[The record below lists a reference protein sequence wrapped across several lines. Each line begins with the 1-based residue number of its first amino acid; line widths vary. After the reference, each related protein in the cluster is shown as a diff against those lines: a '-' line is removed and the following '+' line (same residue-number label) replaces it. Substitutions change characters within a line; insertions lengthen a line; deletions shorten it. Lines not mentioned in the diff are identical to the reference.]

1 MLKNYFV
8 VAFRSLLKDKFYSTI
23 NVLGLAL
30 GITCCLLIMI
40 YVNDELSYD
49 RMHTKAD
56 RIYRI
61 NEFMEDEGGGERSSS
76 LPFPVGPTLATEY
89 PSIVETQVRLFD
101 YQSPTLMVEN
111 KQTNKAFNERRM
123 FFADSTFFDVFD
135 FELIKGDKNT
145 VLDDPNDL
153 LITETIAKK
162 YFGNEDPIGKILR
175 FQNERDLIVKGI
187 LADTP
192 HNTHFQFDFIGAMGS
207 VRQGFGGRLPRTWYW
222 NPCWTYLVLK
232 EGTTANDLENLFP
245 DFIVKF
251 FPEFMQGDV
260 VMKLQALTD
269 IHLTSDLEFEIQPN
283 SSENNVYVFSIIG
296 VLILFI
302 ACFNYMNLSTA
313 KSAKRSK
320 EVGIRKTLGSKKR
333 YLVAQFLLES
343 IIITAIAVVVSLL
356 FFWLILPSFNS
367 FTEKSIEF
375 GMLLQPMILIGL
387 LGIVVFIGI
396 GAGIYPAFVLSSFSI
411 TKGLKGAKKG
421 SSNRLRQMLVILQ
434 FSISIIMII
443 GTSVAVNQ
451 LDYLR
456 QSDIGFDKEQ
466 ILYISAQR
474 TPMVQ
479 RYEAF
484 KKEITR
490 HADIKNVTG
499 VVDALGARHQ
509 GDNFRFEG
517 MERSSLFSV
526 FWPMHD
532 FFETFGL
539 NVVQGRAFKKNILS
553 DDTAAVVINQA
564 MCRRMNWRE
573 DEAVGKS
580 CEYSGR
586 QGKVIGVVE
595 DFNFASKHRNIE
607 PLVIQPRIDTRNF
620 NFLIKYVA
628 VKMDTDDI
636 KETLAFVENQWNEF
650 APGWPFDYFFLED
663 ELNTLYK
670 DEDKLSK
677 VASLFSGL
685 AIVVACLGLFA
696 LASFTAEQR
705 KKEIAV
711 RKVLGSTVPQVV
723 LLLSKDFTKLI
734 TVAFIIACP
743 LAYFSIDSWLNN
755 FAFRVSMNPL
765 IFVIAGVSTLGIAL
779 ITISLQS
786 FKAASANPSTV
797 LKYE

>member
-1 MLKNYFV
+1 MLKNYFL
-8 VAFRSLLKDKFYSTI
+8 VALRSLLRDKFYSSI
-23 NVLGLAL
+23 NILGLAL

-40 YVNDELSYD
+40 YVSDELSYD
-49 RMHTKAD
+49 RMHIKAD

-61 NEFMEDEGGGERSSS
+61 NEFMEDETGGERSSS
-76 LPFPVGPTLATEY
+76 LPFPVGPTLTSEY
-89 PSIVETQVRLFD
+89 PSIIESQVRLFD
-101 YQSPTLMVEN
+101 YQSPTLLVEN

-135 FELIKGDKNT
+135 FKLIKGDKNT
-145 VLDDPNDL
+145 ALDEPNDL
-153 LITETIAKK
+153 LITETMAKK
-162 YFGNEDPIGKILR
+162 YFGNQDPIGKILR

-187 LADTP
+187 LEDAP
-192 HNTHFQFDFIGAMGS
+192 LNAHFQFDFIGSMGS

-232 EGTTANDLENLFP
+232 EGSSAGDLEPLFP

-251 FPEFMQGDV
+251 FPDFMQGDV
-260 VMKLQALTD
+260 VLRLQALTD

-333 YLVAQFLLES
+333 YLVSQFLLES
-343 IIITAIAVVVSLL
+343 IVITGIAVLVSLL
-356 FFWLILPSFNS
+356 FFWLILPSFNA
-367 FTEKSIEF
+367 FTEKSIGF
-375 GMLLQPMILIGL
+375 AMLIQPKILLGL
-387 LGIVVFIGI
+387 LGVVLFIGI

-411 TKGLKGAKKG
+411 TKGLKGTQKG
-421 SSNRLRQMLVILQ
+421 SSSRLRQMLVVIQ
-434 FSISIIMII
+434 FCISIIMII

-451 LDYLR
+451 LDFLR
-456 QSDIGFDKEQ
+456 QSDTGFDKEQ

-490 HADIKNVTG
+490 HADINNVTG

-517 MERSSLFSV
+517 MERSTLFSV

-564 MCRRMNWRE
+564 MCRRMNWRD
-573 DEAVGKS
+573 DEAIGKS
-580 CEYSGR
+580 CEYNNR

-607 PLVIQPRIDTRNF
+607 PLVIQPRNDPRNF
-620 NFLIKYVA
+620 NFLVKYVA
-628 VKMDTDDI
+628 IKMDTENL
-636 KETLAFVENQWNEF
+636 KETLAFVEGKWNEF

-723 LLLSKDFTKLI
+723 LLLSKDFTQLI
-734 TVAFIIACP
+734 AVAFVIACP
-743 LAYFSIDSWLNN
+743 LAYFSIDSWLDN
-755 FAFRVSMNPL
+755 FAFRITMNPL
-765 IFVIAGVSTLGIAL
+765 VFILAGICTLGIAL
-779 ITISLQS
+779 ITISFQS
-786 FKAASANPSTV
+786 YKAASANPSTV

>member
-1 MLKNYFV
+1 MLKNYFL
-8 VAFRSLLKDKFYSTI
+8 VAFRSLLKDKFYSSI

-40 YVNDELSYD
+40 YVSDELSYD
-49 RMHTKAD
+49 RIHSKAE

-61 NEFMEDEGGGERSSS
+61 NEFMEDESGGERSSS
-76 LPFPVGPTLATEY
+76 LPFPVGPTLAAEY

-111 KQTNKAFNERRM
+111 KLTNKAFNERRM

-135 FELIKGDKNT
+135 FELIKGDKST
-145 VLDDPNDL
+145 ALDEPNDL
-153 LITETIAKK
+153 LITETMAKK
-162 YFGNEDPIGKILR
+162 YFGNQDPIGKILR

-192 HNTHFQFDFIGAMGS
+192 HNTHFQFDFIGSMGS

-232 EGTTANDLENLFP
+232 EGATKSDLESLFP

-251 FPEFMQGDV
+251 FPDFMQGDV

-296 VLILFI
+296 ILILFI

-333 YLVAQFLLES
+333 YLISQFLLES
-343 IIITAIAVVVSLL
+343 IIITGIAVVVSLL
-356 FFWLILPSFNS
+356 FFWLILPSFNA
-367 FTEKSIEF
+367 FTEKSI
-375 GMLLQPMILIGL
+375 GLVMLFQPKILLGL
-387 LGIVVFIGI
+387 LGVVLFIGV

-411 TKGLKGAKKG
+411 IKGLKGTQKG
-421 SSNRLRQMLVILQ
+421 SSSRLRQTLVIIQ
-434 FSISIIMII
+434 FCLSIIMII

-451 LDYLR
+451 LDFLR

-490 HADIKNVTG
+490 HSDIEYVTG

-509 GDNFRFEG
+509 GDNFRLEG
-517 MERSSLFSV
+517 MERSTLFSV

-539 NVVQGRAFKKNILS
+539 NIVQGRGFKKNILS

-564 MCRRMNWRE
+564 MCRRMNWRD
-573 DEAVGKS
+573 DEAIGKS
-580 CEYSGR
+580 CEYNNR
-586 QGKVIGVVE
+586 QGRIIGVVE

-607 PLVIQPRIDTRNF
+607 PLVIQPRNDPRNF
-620 NFLIKYVA
+620 NFLVKYVA
-628 VKMDTDDI
+628 VKMNTKNL
-636 KETLAFVENQWNEF
+636 KETLAFVEGKWNEF

-734 TVAFIIACP
+734 TIAFAIACP
-743 LAYFSIDSWLNN
+743 LAYFSIDSWLDN

-765 IFVIAGVSTLGIAL
+765 VFVLAGICTLGIAL

-786 FKAASANPSTV
+786 YKAASANPSTV

>member
-1 MLKNYFV
+1 MLKNYFL
-8 VAFRSLLKDKFYSTI
+8 VAFRSLLRDKFYSSI

-40 YVNDELSYD
+40 YISDELSYD

-61 NEFMEDEGGGERSSS
+61 NEFMEDESGGERSSS
-76 LPFPVGPTLATEY
+76 LPFPVGPTLSAEY
-89 PSIVETQVRLFD
+89 PSLVEAQVRLFD
-101 YQSPTLMVEN
+101 YQSPTLMIEN

-145 VLDDPNDL
+145 ALDEPNDL
-153 LITETIAKK
+153 LITETMAKK

-207 VRQGFGGRLPRTWYW
+207 VRQGFGGSLPRTWYW

-232 EGTTANDLENLFP
+232 EGTQASDLESLFP

-251 FPEFMQGDV
+251 FPDFMQGEV
-260 VMKLQALTD
+260 VMRLQALTD

-296 VLILFI
+296 ILILFI

-333 YLVAQFLLES
+333 YLVSQFLLES
-343 IIITAIAVVVSLL
+343 ILITSIAVLVSLL
-356 FFWLILPSFNS
+356 FFWLILPSFNA
-367 FTEKSIEF
+367 FTEKSIGF
-375 GMLLQPMILIGL
+375 AMLLQPKILLGL
-387 LGIVVFIGI
+387 LGVVLFIGV

-411 TKGLKGAKKG
+411 IKGLKGAQKG
-421 SSNRLRQMLVILQ
+421 SSSRLRQTLVIIQ
-434 FSISIIMII
+434 FCISIIMII

-451 LDYLR
+451 LDFLR
-456 QSDIGFDKEQ
+456 QSDTGFDKEQ

-490 HADIKNVTG
+490 HTDIQNVTG

-539 NVVQGRAFKKNILS
+539 NVVQGRPFKKNILS

-564 MCRRMNWRE
+564 MCRRMNWRD
-573 DEAVGKS
+573 DEAIGKS
-580 CEYSGR
+580 CEYSNR

-607 PLVIQPRIDTRNF
+607 PLVIQPRIDPGNF

-628 VKMDTDDI
+628 IKMDTENL
-636 KETLAFVENQWNEF
+636 KETLSFVESKWNEF

-685 AIVVACLGLFA
+685 AVVVACLGLFA

-711 RKVLGSTVPQVV
+711 RKVLGSTIPQII

-734 TVAFIIACP
+734 TIAFVIACP
-743 LAYFSIDSWLNN
+743 LAYFSIDNWLNN
-755 FAFRVSMNPL
+755 FAFRIDMNPL
-765 IFVIAGVSTLGIAL
+765 IFIFAGIGTLIIAL
-779 ITISLQS
+779 ITISFQS
-786 FKAASANPSTV
+786 LKAASANPSTV

>member
-1 MLKNYFV
+1 MLKNYFL
-8 VAFRSLLKDKFYSTI
+8 VAFRSLLKDKFYSSI

-40 YVNDELSYD
+40 YVSDELSYD
-49 RMHTKAD
+49 RMHSKAD

-61 NEFMEDEGGGERSSS
+61 NEFMEDESGGERSSS
-76 LPFPVGPTLATEY
+76 LPFPVGPTLASEY
-89 PSIVETQVRLFD
+89 PSIIESQVRLFD
-101 YQSPTLMVEN
+101 YQSPTLLVEN

-135 FELIKGDKNT
+135 FKLIKGDKNT
-145 VLDDPNDL
+145 ALDEPNDL
-153 LITETIAKK
+153 LITETMAKK
-162 YFGNEDPIGKILR
+162 YFGDEDPIGKILR

-192 HNTHFQFDFIGAMGS
+192 HNTHFQFDFIGSMGS

-232 EGTTANDLENLFP
+232 EGSSAGDLESLFP

-251 FPEFMQGDV
+251 FPDFMQGDV
-260 VMKLQALTD
+260 VMRLQALTD

-333 YLVAQFLLES
+333 YLVSQFLLES
-343 IIITAIAVVVSLL
+343 IIITGIAVVVSLL
-356 FFWLILPSFNS
+356 FFWLILPSFNA
-367 FTEKSIEF
+367 FTEKSI
-375 GMLLQPMILIGL
+375 GLAMLFQPNILLGL
-387 LGIVVFIGI
+387 LAVVLFIGV

-411 TKGLKGAKKG
+411 IKGLKGTQKG
-421 SSNRLRQMLVILQ
+421 SSSRLRQTLVIIQ
-434 FSISIIMII
+434 FCLSIIMII

-451 LDYLR
+451 LDFLR

-490 HADIKNVTG
+490 HSDIEYVTG

-509 GDNFRFEG
+509 GDNFRLEG
-517 MERSSLFSV
+517 MERSTLFSV

-539 NVVQGRAFKKNILS
+539 NIVQGRAFKKNILS

-564 MCRRMNWRE
+564 MCRRMNWRD
-573 DEAVGKS
+573 DEAIGKS
-580 CEYSGR
+580 CEYSNR
-586 QGKVIGVVE
+586 QGRIIGVVE

-607 PLVIQPRIDTRNF
+607 PLVIQPRNDPRNF
-620 NFLIKYVA
+620 NFLVKYVA
-628 VKMDTDDI
+628 IKMDTENL
-636 KETLAFVENQWNEF
+636 KETLAFVESKWNEF

-734 TVAFIIACP
+734 TIAFVIACP
-743 LAYFSIDSWLNN
+743 LAYFSIDNWLDN

-765 IFVIAGVSTLGIAL
+765 IFALAGICTLGIAL